1 MDDTK
6 SQAPQDRRSRW
17 KLLLPIGIFVGVLAV
32 LAALLFPAVQAARNA
47 ARVSQIT

>member
-1 MDDTK
+1 MDQDTTPNP
-6 SQAPQDRRSRW
+6 QARRSLWR
-17 KLLLPIGIFVGVLAV
+17 LLLPIGLFLSVPAV